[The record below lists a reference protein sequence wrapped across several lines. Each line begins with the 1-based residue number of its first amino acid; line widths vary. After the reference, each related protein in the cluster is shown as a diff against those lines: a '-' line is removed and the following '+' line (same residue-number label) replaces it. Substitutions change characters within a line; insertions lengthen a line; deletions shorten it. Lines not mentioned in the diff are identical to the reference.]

1 MKRKIVLNIN
11 NDNYEVEIEPSRLLA
26 DVIREDIGLTGTKK
40 GCEIGV
46 CGACTVLLDGKAV
59 SSCLMLAVHA
69 VGKKITTIEGLMKNG
84 ELHPLQQ
91 AFVDYGAFQCGF
103 CTPGVLMASKAML
116 DENPHPH
123 EHEIREGLSGNLC
136 RCTGYAKMIDA
147 IKSVAGR

>member
-1 MKRKIVLNIN
+1 
-11 NDNYEVEIEPSRLLA
+11 
-26 DVIREDIGLTGTKK
+26 
-40 GCEIGV
+40 
-46 CGACTVLLDGKAV
+46 
-59 SSCLMLAVHA
+59 
-69 VGKKITTIEGLMKNG
+69 MKNG

-116 DENPHPH
+116 DENPHPT